1 MAETY
6 FQFFSI
12 VFLVAVALTYIY
24 KIIAIRF
31 NFIAVPNNR
40 SSHNKLIPTGG
51 GIVIGIVYIWSFIYL
66 LFYIEQVS
74 AEVFQVSVGL
84 AMGGIAITIV
94 GFIDDIFE
102 TRELTKLIIQIML
115 SIWNIYVFL
124 LNIDN
129 FVDLISNIY
138 YWPFIFLALFILV
151 WLINVFN
158 FMDAIDGMALSGSIM
173 IAWSAA
179 FIIMLTQGNNE
190 NSIMLFLL
198 GIICFAFLVF
208 NFPPASIFMGD
219 AGSLFLGYFF
229 GGIIVKTFLDSDIN
243 FWTWVILLA
252 HFLTETTLSTLMRIK
267 LTKAWYKAHR
277 SLSYQNL
284 ARILNSH
291 KKVTIGSILFYI
303 IWLFPLAILSCF
315 YINLGPL
322 LFLIAIIPVIIMVI
336 KYGPLFSIK

>member
-1 MAETY
+1 MVETY
-6 FQFFSI
+6 LQFFLT
-12 VFLVAVALTYIY
+12 VFLAAVVLTYIY
-24 KIIAIRF
+24 KTIAIRF
-31 NFIAVPNNR
+31 NLVAIPNKR
-40 SSHNKLIPTGG
+40 SSHTKPIATGG
-51 GIVIGIVYIWSFIYL
+51 GIVIGAVYIFSFIYL
-66 LFYIEQVS
+66 LYYLEQVS
-74 AEVFQVSVGL
+74 AGVFQVSVGL

-102 TRELTKLIIQIML
+102 TRVLTKLIIQIIL
-115 SIWNIYVFL
+115 SIWIIYVFL

-129 FVDLISNIY
+129 FVDLLSNIY
-138 YWPFIFLALFILV
+138 YWPFILLALFILV

-179 FIIMLTQGNNE
+179 FIILLTQGNNE

-198 GIICFAFLVF
+198 GIICCAFLIF

-243 FWTWVILLA
+243 FWTWMILLA

-303 IWLFPLAILSCF
+303 IWLFPLSVLSSF
-315 YINLGPL
+315 YLNLGPL
-322 LFLIAIIPVIIMVI
+322 LFLLAIFPVVTVVI